1 VSTSYL
7 DRRHEYSRPLSRFL
21 IFGLAVIIGLST
33 LTARL
38 FYLQVLNGAQFS
50 TLANG
55 NRTVVQAIPSS
66 RGLIYDRSGQA
77 LVINVP
83 TFAVKIRP
91 ADLPEDRRDDVVN
104 RLSALI
110 GTPVPDI
117 NAAIDGNP
125 GSRFD
130 LVRVAQDV
138 PKGTANLIAEAGFDL
153 PGVEVVIEA
162 RRQYAEGPLLS
173 QILGYTGPVSAEQLE
188 ELKTTGYLPDDLI
201 GKTGLE
207 AYYEDDLRG
216 TYGEETVERDAA
228 GRKLQVLDT
237 VAEAEAGNSLR
248 LTIDTKEQKL
258 AQQALEWGMKTVG
271 LKRGVVIVMNPQTGE
286 VLAMVSL
293 PTYDNNS
300 FARGIS
306 GTDFAA
312 LLANPDKPLLNHAV
326 SAHYPPGST
335 YKLVAGTGALAD
347 KKITPF
353 TRVQTRPYLTL
364 GTTKFWEWNHRG
376 WGGCDLDCGF
386 GHSSDTYFFQ
396 LSGMLGIDR
405 LGFWAKEYG
414 FGAPTGIDL
423 PGEVSGI
430 VPTNEW
436 KLQALG
442 DEIFPGEV
450 YQAGIGQGYDAVTPL
465 QLINAYAALANGGK
479 LYEPRLVHDVLGPDG
494 QVVKAFEPALIRELD
509 VKPSVLKEMREA
521 ARSTV
526 TIRHTYNLVD
536 LPIVIAGKSGTAE
549 FGTRDS
555 KGRLPFHS
563 WFVGFTPK
571 DPTKKPSDPNGLKAL
586 AKGDS
591 ELVVLAFAYDSRT
604 KGNMATEIVKYYMQ
618 LHYGIKKDY
627 RNFDL
632 LERGNFY
639 QSN

>member
-1 VSTSYL
+1 MNTYL
-7 DRRHEYSRPLSRFL
+7 DGRREYTRPLSRFL
-21 IFGLAVIIGLST
+21 VFGLAVVVALT
-33 LTARL
+33 ALTARL
-38 FYLQVLNGAQFS
+38 FYLQVLSGGEFA
-50 TLANG
+50 TLAEG
-55 NRTVVQAIPSS
+55 NRTIIQAIPSS
-66 RGLIYDRSGQA
+66 RGLIYDRTGKA
-77 LVINVP
+77 LVTNVP

-91 ADLPEDRRDDVVN
+91 ADLPEERRDEVVA
-104 RLSALI
+104 RLSGLV
-110 GTPVPDI
+110 GTPIQDI

-130 LVRVAQDV
+130 PVRVAQDV
-138 PKGTANLIAEAGFDL
+138 PKGTANLIAEAGFEL
-153 PGVEVVIEA
+153 PGVEVVVEA
-162 RRQYAEGPLLS
+162 RRQYDEGPLLS

-188 ELKTTGYLPDDLI
+188 ELKAKGYLPDDLL
-201 GKTGLE
+201 GKTGIE
-207 AYYEDDLRG
+207 SFYEEQLRG

-237 VAEAEAGNSLR
+237 INDAVAGNSLR
-248 LTIDTKEQKL
+248 LTIDTREQKL
-258 AQQALEWGMKTVG
+258 AQQALQWGMKEAG

-293 PTYDNNS
+293 PTYDNNA

-306 GTDFAA
+306 QKAYSA

-326 SAHYPPGST
+326 AAHYPPGST

-347 KKITPF
+347 RKITPS
-353 TRVQTRPYLTL
+353 TRVQTRPFLML
-364 GTTKFWEWNHRG
+364 GQTKFWEWNRRG

-405 LGFWAKEYG
+405 LGFWAKQYG
-414 FGAPTGIDL
+414 FGAQTGIDL

-442 DEIFPGEV
+442 AEIFPGET
-450 YQAGIGQGYDAVTPL
+450 YQAGIGQGYDVVTPL
-465 QLINAYAALANGGK
+465 QLINAYAALANGGN
-479 LYEPRLVHDVLGPDG
+479 LYEPRIVHDVLGPDG
-494 QVVKAFEPALIRELD
+494 EVVDAFEPKLIRKLD
-509 VKPSVLKEMREA
+509 VKANVLREMREA

-549 FGTRDS
+549 FGNRD
-555 KGRLPFHS
+555 KQGRLPFHS

-571 DPTKKPSDPNGLKAL
+571 DATKKANDPDGLKAL
-586 AKGDS
+586 GKGDS

-604 KGNMATEIVKYYMQ
+604 KGNVATEIVKYYMQ